1 MGRKINNKGL
11 GGSGRGEWKGA
22 EQAGRSPCIS
32 LLCRSAW
39 WPQPGTQ
46 AHLLWGLGVWAWEA
60 FPPCSF
66 SSFSFLSSLCLIRSQ
81 AGCLVHLP
89 TSSSTPLLP
98 SAYTDSL
105 TATLRPAQNS
115 FFHISHPH
123 HIFPH
128 PHTVSGCPCLGVAT
142 LHKVENVRSTLTK
155 IKTCWSLEL
164 QCQFGDVRL
173 LENPCLGQEAINQRC
188 NHLHLAHY
196 DMEPHY

>member
-1 MGRKINNKGL
+1 MGWTKGN
-11 GGSGRGEWKGA
+11 
-22 EQAGRSPCIS
+22 EQAGRSPHIT
-32 LLCRSAW
+32 LLCRSAR
-39 WPQPGTQ
+39 WPQPGIRAQ
-46 AHLLWGLGVWAWEA
+46 LLWGLVSEA
-60 FPPCSF
+60 GKHFLPALSLLFLSF
-66 SSFSFLSSLCLIRSQ
+66 SLSGYFICSQ

-89 TSSSTPLLP
+89 TPFRPLISS
-98 SAYTDSL
+98 AFVDSF
-105 TATLRPAQNS
+105 TATLSPAQNYFS
-115 FFHISHPH
+115 HISHPH

-128 PHTVSGCPCLGVAT
+128 PHTVSGCLCLGVAT
-142 LHKVENVRSTLTK
+142 LHKVKNVRSTLTK